1 MTIKPEAINA
11 MTAQPISSTPHP
23 DAIKAPDLTPA
34 AAWSRRVRRSGGFIQ
49 AAVAAFWLG
58 RASLAIGGRAG
69 DILLAASAVAVTGVF
84 AYALRVT
91 AGTAPRPAGPHARR
105 IERSVTAATVIEL
118 AAAFILP
125 VIVIAAG
132 RPDWVLPSIVITF
145 GPLLLYLDHLVH
157 IPRYR
162 PAGWALTAGPVI
174 LIATMSG
181 SALAVTTGIAAGVIL
196 LGTAAAGF
204 HDLAA
209 IRAARPPGPASP
221 GTKG

>member
-11 MTAQPISSTPHP
+11 MTAQPISSTTQP

-34 AAWSRRVRRSGGFIQ
+34 AAWSRRVRRIGGFIQ
-49 AAVAAFWLG
+49 AAFAAFWLG

-91 AGTAPRPAGPHARR
+91 ACTAPRPAGRHARR

-125 VIVIAAG
+125 VIVIAATLQ
-132 RPDWVLPSIVITF
+132 RACRMRASNENLPPIVRSHGTI
-145 GPLLLYLDHLVH
+145 HKV
-157 IPRYR
+157 
-162 PAGWALTAGPVI
+162 PA
-174 LIATMSG
+174 ATPS
-181 SALAVTTGIAAGVIL
+181 SSCKRSRSSPIS
-196 LGTAAAGF
+196 
-204 HDLAA
+204 
-209 IRAARPPGPASP
+209 GPASSP
-221 GTKG
+221 NTARMITLSAICCILGWI